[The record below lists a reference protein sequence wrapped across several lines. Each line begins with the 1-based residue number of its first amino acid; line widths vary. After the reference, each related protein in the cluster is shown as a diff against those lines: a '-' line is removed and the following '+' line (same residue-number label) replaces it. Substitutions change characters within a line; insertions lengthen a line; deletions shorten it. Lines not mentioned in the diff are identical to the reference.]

1 MKLAASN
8 VDLREEGAGVTVPG
22 VRVVVAGVTVV
33 EGIGACVVAL
43 VVLAIVGWAVVAEVV
58 VVALEDSVVELEGGV
73 VVLDDDVV
81 AGGAVVW
88 SEQSSGTHSLY
99 VELFTAALFAQV

>member
-43 VVLAIVGWAVVAEVV
+43 VVLAIVG
-58 VVALEDSVVELEGGV
+58 
-73 VVLDDDVV
+73 
-81 AGGAVVW
+81 
-88 SEQSSGTHSLY
+88 
-99 VELFTAALFAQV
+99 